1 MLENLLIENKEKYR
15 LAYGMP
21 WSDPEWDY
29 DISDVEWKGKGRIKI
44 RRISC
49 QKIK

>member
-1 MLENLLIENKEKYR
+1 MMLPRKGASDYVGKSLIENKEKYR

-29 DISDVEWKGKGRIKI
+29 DISDVEWKEKGKK
-44 RRISC
+44 
-49 QKIK
+49 K